1 MVNSY
6 WINTFANILSAAGN
20 IIFDNLPLLF
30 ATGVAI
36 GLSDGDGVSGLSAVV
51 GFLVL
56 NMTMS
61 VCIGLTTG
69 SIRGNPYFDMVLG
82 IPTLQMGVMGGI
94 IIGVVT
100 SIVYKIL

>member
-1 MVNSY
+1 MSIREGFKNSFGGLQKIGKALMLPVALLPAAGLLVGIGLIFNNHEVMVNS

-56 NMTMS
+56 NMTM
-61 VCIGLTTG
+61 
-69 SIRGNPYFDMVLG
+69 
-82 IPTLQMGVMGGI
+82 
-94 IIGVVT
+94 
-100 SIVYKIL
+100 